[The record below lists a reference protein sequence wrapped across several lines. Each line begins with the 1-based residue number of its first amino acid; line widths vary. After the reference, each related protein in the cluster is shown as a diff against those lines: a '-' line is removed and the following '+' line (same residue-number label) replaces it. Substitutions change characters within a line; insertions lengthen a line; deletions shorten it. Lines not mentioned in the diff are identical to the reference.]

1 MITIERAI
9 KPKNAVLIAAWPG
22 MGSVALKAG
31 LYLKEKLNG
40 QKFARIEPKDYFYP
54 VEAFIEE
61 GLIKTQELPKGEFF
75 YWQNPAAKIDGSA
88 AHLGGKSGKR
98 DLIIFVSEA
107 QPSPE
112 KSQDYLK
119 HILDL
124 CEDLLIKTVYTFA
137 AMPAPID
144 HFQDSRVWA
153 TATNKKLLD
162 ELKQLDAKPMDS
174 GQISGLNGLFLS
186 SARERK
192 LQGACL
198 LGEIPLYTVQI
209 ENPKASLAVLET
221 LGKALNI
228 QLDFNDLISSGKL
241 MEEEIEKLIDYL
253 KRPFEEG
260 PKPISDEEIEKMKK
274 ILEAQSRL
282 PESIK
287 KKIDELFDKAQ
298 KDTGK
303 AGELK
308 KELDTWNV
316 YKEFEDRFLDLFR
329 KQQKKDN

>member
-1 MITIERAI
+1 MITLTRTI
-9 KPKNAVLIAAWPG
+9 KPKNSVLIAAWPG

-31 LYLKEKLNG
+31 LYLKEKLNAV
-40 QKFARIEPKDYFYP
+40 KFAQVEPKDYFYP
-54 VEAFIEE
+54 VEAFIED
-61 GLIKTQELPKGEFF
+61 GLIKTQELPKGEFY
-75 YWQNPAAKIDGSA
+75 YWQNKN
-88 AHLGGKSGKR
+88 GKN
-98 DLIIFVSEA
+98 DLVIFVSEA

-112 KSQDYLK
+112 KSQNYLK

-124 CEDLLIKTVYTFA
+124 CEDLRIKTVYTFA
-137 AMPAPID
+137 AMPMPID
-144 HFQDSRVWA
+144 HFQPSSVWA

-162 ELKQLDAKPMDS
+162 DLKQLDAKSMDS

-186 SARERK
+186 FARERK
-192 LQGACL
+192 LQGVCL

-209 ENPKASLAVLET
+209 ENPKASLAVLEVLT
-221 LGKALNI
+221 KSMDI
-228 QLDFNDLISSGKL
+228 ELDFNELVSTGKS

-287 KKIDELFDKAQ
+287 KKIEDLFDKSQ
-298 KDTGK
+298 KDIGK
-303 AGELK
+303 ASELK
-308 KELDTWNV
+308 KELDAWNV